1 MNEGWQCFMFGMGNT
16 FFTQNLYS
24 QVGNKMKSIIINLDT
39 KYF

>member
-16 FFTQNLYS
+16 FFTQNYS